1 MAEIQDKTPEPVI
14 LLDRVRNMIFDIVDE
29 VWDIVKTNAIEK
41 PIAALQEEIGILK
54 WNFPINYKN
63 AATELEKVQLRED
76 ISALNKKVTD
86 LKLNQVMTEVSFLH
100 IKQGVQNT
108 FNGIM
113 AGYGVVAAVTPSMVL
128 KGDGNIV
135 IKADK
140 DSKLYV
146 SQAAEVGTPTPAL
159 INGLDEAEFWVKA
172 GLKITKIGKN
182 FAGLVQD
189 GIELTNNEKAAK
201 EAKAEKKQEKEEAE
215 KAEKKAKLE
224 AAKKKAD
231 AAVETAKKAEEAAEE
246 AAKKAQETAAKAAQ
260 EAANAPMESEE
271 AAQAA
276 ANEAAE
282 AAQDAANSASAAKS
296 AAQATFKAAA
306 ETSAEADKDI
316 AKADVK
322 KAEDAAE
329 RAVKEANA
337 ATKDAKTAEE
347 AAVKAEGVNNGS

>member
-1 MAEIQDKTPEPVI
+1 
-14 LLDRVRNMIFDIVDE
+14 MIFDIVDE
-29 VWDIVKTNAIEK
+29 VWDIVKVYAIEK

-159 INGLDEAEFWVKA
+159 INGLDEGYQRVKQ
-172 GLKITKIGKN
+172 K
-182 FAGLVQD
+182 
-189 GIELTNNEKAAK
+189 NNEIKIKSGYDGSIFSAY
-201 EAKAEKKQEKEEAE
+201 
-215 KAEKKAKLE
+215 
-224 AAKKKAD
+224 
-231 AAVETAKKAEEAAEE
+231 
-246 AAKKAQETAAKAAQ
+246 
-260 EAANAPMESEE
+260 
-271 AAQAA
+271 QA
-276 ANEAAE
+276 
-282 AAQDAANSASAAKS
+282 
-296 AAQATFKAAA
+296 
-306 ETSAEADKDI
+306 
-316 AKADVK
+316 
-322 KAEDAAE
+322 
-329 RAVKEANA
+329 
-337 ATKDAKTAEE
+337 
-347 AAVKAEGVNNGS
+347 GGSKYF